1 MNTSLARINAAAERG
16 QMRDQ
21 VIAPILA
28 AVRRLRM
35 GRDPARTGP
44 RRPPLRTNPRRVR
57 ARLPDVDTVAE
68 ATVRGTATRKF
79 CGGSGRVDV
88 TFLGRGIRG
97 ACGR

>member
-35 GRDPARTGP
+35 GRDPARP
-44 RRPPLRTNPRRVR
+44 HYERIRVEFVR
-57 ARLPDVDTVAE
+57 DSPDVDTVAGPRFV
-68 ATVRGTATRKF
+68 APRPANSVVAP
-79 CGGSGRVDV
+79 DV
-88 TFLGRGIRG
+88 SMSPFWVAVYRG